1 MPRQEE
7 TQQIC
12 LECVVFFKNLAK
24 VQSQNLP
31 KHQVQFFK
39 NILEAQS
46 RLYLTDLSCHILT
59 WK

>member
-31 KHQVQFFK
+31 KHQVQLFK
-39 NILEAQS
+39 NILEAQN
-46 RLYLTDLSCHILT
+46 
-59 WK
+59 